1 MSAPTPNTSAFWMPA
16 VALRRTGRKVRPEAV
31 LKNLQRSAQE
41 LIVEWSH
48 QPPQKDAD
56 GVAIPDTG
64 GIAYALLQLREHAR
78 LAARPELAVSQS
90 TLYAFLQWFALE
102 QDLEISFERE
112 QQVLAKTG
120 NVKLARDA
128 GETLLMRLGLA
139 AQSPKLIHTAAQ
151 IADSRRSL
159 DLEEKSGKT
168 KADIARAKL
177 AQKDRDHALAV
188 EKLVIASCEKI
199 MKAARDPKMREI
211 VESTIPQAEKIAAIR
226 KAYFADVD
234 ATKVELPE

>member
-1 MSAPTPNTSAFWMPA
+1 MSEPSPNSSAFWMPA

-31 LKNLQRSAQE
+31 LKNLSRPAQE

-48 QPPQKDAD
+48 QAPEKIGGEPVPGTG
-56 GVAIPDTG
+56 GVAF
-64 GIAYALLQLREHAR
+64 ALTQLREHAR
-78 LAARPELAVSQS
+78 VAARPELSVSQG

-102 QDLEISFERE
+102 QDLAASFEVE
-112 QQVLAKTG
+112 KQVLAHGG
-120 NVKLARDA
+120 NAKLAREA
-128 GETLLMRLGLA
+128 GEALLIRRGIAL
-139 AQSPKLIHTAAQ
+139 QDPKLIQAAAQ

-188 EKLVIASCEKI
+188 ERLVIASCEKI
-199 MKAARDPKMREI
+199 MKAARDPKIREI